1 MTLRSGLYCVT
12 PDPSV
17 DLSFEQIYRQC
28 EFALQRG
35 AISLLQYRSKSADQ
49 SLRLVQAARL
59 NSLVK
64 RYNRQLIINDD
75 LAIAEQI
82 GAGVHLGQDDQSCLV
97 ARDLLGPSAIIGV
110 SCYSELTL
118 ARIAKEAGASYIAFG
133 AYRPSLTKPNAV
145 TLDPEVFLAALDLG
159 LPVCVIGGVEADDWL
174 ELKGQGVHLAA
185 CINGLFDTKPANFQ
199 LKLANWLEV
208 LDA

>member
-145 TLDPEVFLAALDLG
+145 TLDPEVLRAALDLG
-159 LPVCVIGGVEADDWL
+159 LPVCADDWL
-174 ELKGQGVHLAA
+174 KLKGQGVHLAA

-199 LKLANWLEV
+199 LKLVSWLEA
-208 LDA
+208 LEA